1 MMTKG
6 EAIVA
11 ATALRA
17 AGRTRLPVSLDA
29 ATGACPMLDGK
40 GRCLIYEA
48 RPFGCRTHFCAAAG
62 GPYSRR
68 EVIDLIRRLEEVDE
82 RLGGE
87 GPRALPDAVADA
99 LAGMR

>member
-1 MMTKG
+1 
-6 EAIVA
+6 
-11 ATALRA
+11 
-17 AGRTRLPVSLDA
+17 
-29 ATGACPMLDGK
+29 MLF
-40 GRCLIYEA
+40 RS
-48 RPFGCRTHFCAAAG
+48 
-62 GPYSRR
+62 YSRR